1 MIEQELIDTIGDR
14 LRDRVSPE
22 LSVQVLETLGG
33 GSINTSLRIATNEGN
48 FFVKYNDA
56 NAHPDMFRLEAE
68 NLNLL
73 RQTKSVRI
81 PEVIDTFAIED
92 KEVLVLEFIEAGTP
106 HYDFWR
112 EFGQKLADLHQ
123 HSNNYFGLSFDNYVG
138 SLPQQNTATGTWVE
152 FFITYRLDPLLRMAV
167 DNQKADSDV
176 VKKFE
181 SLYLKLPEL
190 FPEEKP
196 ALLHGDLWSGNT
208 MADLNGDAVIF
219 DPAVYYGHREMDLAM
234 SKLFGGFEYSFYE
247 AYNEVYPLE
256 KHWEQRV
263 AICNLYPLL
272 VHVNLFMGSYIQSVK
287 NILNRY

>member
-56 NAHPDMFRLEAE
+56 NACPDMFRLEAE

-123 HSNNYFGLSFDNYVG
+123 HSNDYFGLSFDNYVG

>member
-92 KEVLVLEFIEAGTP
+92 KEVLVLEYIEAGTP

-123 HSNNYFGLSFDNYVG
+123 HSNDYFGLSFDNYVA
-138 SLPQQNTATGTWVE
+138 SLPQQNTATGSWVD
-152 FFITYRLDPLLRMAV
+152 FFISYRLDPLLRMAV

-234 SKLFGGFEYSFYE
+234 SKLFGGFESSFYE